1 VVNIL
6 AVHALLV
13 PSGLP
18 VAIVVVALEAYLGW
32 AYRDSYRALFV
43 PRAQPT

>member
-1 VVNIL
+1 
-6 AVHALLV
+6 LLM

-18 VAIVVVALEAYLGW
+18 TALVVVALEAYLGW

-43 PRAQPT
+43 PRAQAT